1 MNSLKENL
9 TLVIA
14 ILTLLGFLASG
25 ARNTFSLIEK
35 VENIDLVLE
44 EQNILI
50 ANSNKSFQEQLNS
63 YQTATDLSIQNLQ
76 LTIESQNDYIA
87 ELEEKLENKISGNGY
102 WLWQIETRICNAKN
116 TIRNELQ
123 NKDHC
128 EANK

>member
-1 MNSLKENL
+1 MF
-9 TLVIA
+9 IA
-14 ILTLLGFLASG
+14 TITIIGLLLSG
-25 ARNTFSLIEK
+25 ARNTFSLIDK

-50 ANSNKSFQEQLNS
+50 NNSNNSFKEQLNS
-63 YQTATDLSIQNLQ
+63 YQAATDLSIQNLH
-76 LTIESQNDYIA
+76 LTIESQSDYIT
-87 ELEEKLENKISGNGY
+87 ELEEKLENRISGNGY

>member
-1 MNSLKENL
+1 MSNWKDNL
-9 TLVIA
+9 S
-14 ILTLLGFLASG
+14 ILLATVTIIGLLLSG
-25 ARNTFSLIEK
+25 ARNTFSLIDK

-50 ANSNKSFQEQLNS
+50 TNSNNSFKEQLVS
-63 YQTATDLSIQNLQ
+63 YQTATDISIQNLQ

-87 ELEEKLENKISGNGY
+87 ELEEKLENKIAGNGY

-128 EANK
+128 DANK

>member
-1 MNSLKENL
+1 MF
-9 TLVIA
+9 IA
-14 ILTLLGFLASG
+14 TITIIGLLLSG
-25 ARNTFSLIEK
+25 ARNTFSLIDK

-50 ANSNKSFQEQLNS
+50 NNSNNSFKDQLNS
-63 YQTATDLSIQNLQ
+63 YQAATDLSIQNLH
-76 LTIESQNDYIA
+76 LTIESQSDYIT
-87 ELEEKLENKISGNGY
+87 ELEEKLENRISGNGY

>member
-1 MNSLKENL
+1 MTNWKDNL
-9 TLVIA
+9 S
-14 ILTLLGFLASG
+14 ILLATVTIIGLLLSG
-25 ARNTFSLIEK
+25 ARNTFSLIDK

-50 ANSNKSFQEQLNS
+50 TNSNNSFQEQLAS
-63 YQTATDLSIQNLQ
+63 YQTATDISIQNLH

-87 ELEEKLENKISGNGY
+87 QLEETLESKISGNGY
-102 WLWQIETRICNAKN
+102 WLWQIETRFCNAKN

-128 EANK
+128 DANK

>member
-1 MNSLKENL
+1 MF
-9 TLVIA
+9 IA
-14 ILTLLGFLASG
+14 TITIIGLLLSG
-25 ARNTFSLIEK
+25 ARNTFSLIDK

-50 ANSNKSFQEQLNS
+50 NNSNNSFKDQLNS
-63 YQTATDLSIQNLQ
+63 YQAATDLSIKNLH
-76 LTIESQNDYIA
+76 LTIESQSDYIT
-87 ELEEKLENKISGNGY
+87 ELEEKLENRISGNGY